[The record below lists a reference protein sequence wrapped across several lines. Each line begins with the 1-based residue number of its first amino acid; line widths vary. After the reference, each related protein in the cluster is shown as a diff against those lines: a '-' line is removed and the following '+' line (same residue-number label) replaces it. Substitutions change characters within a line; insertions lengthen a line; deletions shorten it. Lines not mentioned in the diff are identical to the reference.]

1 MNFKFNIDLGI
12 FPKAP
17 FSYDNSVS
25 LQTDDAG
32 YVGAAILAHVACVV
46 GLQTNDVRRNWK
58 GLELFSRSHCTT

>member
-32 YVGAAILAHVACVV
+32 YVGAAILAHVACIV
-46 GLQTNDVRRNWK
+46 GLQINDVSRN
-58 GLELFSRSHCTT
+58 